1 MNGIA
6 SIFLAPLQG
15 LLNTFQSERHY
26 KDGKKDEALH
36 AIHKALLET
45 KKYIELSK
53 GNEDRDTEYK
63 LAQLWAEASVKSRY
77 ASEELMERLQDKS
90 KYWADTIEWSREE
103 VLSKKI
109 DFESIEKQ
117 INALLKGS

>member
-6 SIFLAPLQG
+6 SVFLGPLQG
-15 LLNTFQSERHY
+15 LLSTFQSERHY
-26 KDGKKDEALH
+26 KDDKKDEALN

-45 KKYIELSK
+45 KKYIELSN
-53 GNEDRDTEYK
+53 GVEDREKEYK
-63 LAQLWAEASVKSRY
+63 LAQLWADASVKSRH
-77 ASEELMERLQDKS
+77 ANQELMERLRDKS

-103 VLSKKI
+103 VLEKKI

-117 INALLKGS
+117 INELLNGS

>member
-6 SIFLAPLQG
+6 SVFLGPLQG

-26 KDGKKDEALH
+26 KDDKKDQALQ
-36 AIHKALLET
+36 AIYKALLET

-53 GNEDRDTEYK
+53 GVQDREK
-63 LAQLWAEASVKSRY
+63 EHELAQMWADASVKSRY
-77 ASEELMERLQDKS
+77 ASNELMERLGDKS

-103 VLSKKI
+103 ILAKKI
-109 DFESIEKQ
+109 DFKSIEKQ
-117 INALLKGS
+117 LDELLHG